1 MKNNKENIYINK
13 TKLYCKNI
21 YKDNDIAHD
30 YSHILRVYNTSLE
43 IAKNYKCDLFLIK
56 MLALLHDIDDDK
68 LISKQKEKQNIKDFL
83 ESINVPKDII
93 ENIIFILPF
102 MSFRKYKKLNNNF
115 PIEGKIVIDAD
126 RLDAIGA
133 IGIARVFSYSSYIKR
148 PFYSDDENIPTAIK
162 HFDEKLLIIHNY
174 LYTKEAKIIAKKR
187 HKFIKDFYVE
197 FLKEVGINN
206 GN

>member
-68 LISKQKEKQNIKDFL
+68 LISKQKEKQNIKA
-83 ESINVPKDII
+83 S
-93 ENIIFILPF
+93 
-102 MSFRKYKKLNNNF
+102 
-115 PIEGKIVIDAD
+115 
-126 RLDAIGA
+126 
-133 IGIARVFSYSSYIKR
+133 
-148 PFYSDDENIPTAIK
+148 T
-162 HFDEKLLIIHNY
+162 
-174 LYTKEAKIIAKKR
+174 
-187 HKFIKDFYVE
+187 
-197 FLKEVGINN
+197 FLKIL
-206 GN
+206 